1 MTYLDTNALIR
12 MNPDEE
18 LALPRRARQA
28 VENEDELLISPMVLL
43 ELENLHE
50 IRRFRWSATEW
61 LERAGAL
68 LGVRVCN
75 YPFGLV
81 IGQAIHERW
90 TRDPFD
96 RIIVAHARARKAALV
111 TKDENILRNY
121 SLAVW

>member
-12 MNPDEE
+12 INPDEE
-18 LALPRRARQA
+18 LELPRRARQA
-28 VENEDELLISPMVLL
+28 VEKDEELLISPMVLL

-50 IRRFRWSATEW
+50 IRRFRWSAQEW

-68 LGVRVCN
+68 LGIRVCN

-81 IGQAIHERW
+81 IDQAIRERW

-96 RIIVAHARARKAALV
+96 RVIVAHARARKAPLV
-111 TKDENILRNY
+111 TKDERILKNY